1 MASLSLR
8 VSLKLLCALGQR
20 PIAIR
25 LDGSLASASER
36 MEDRFVDGCNGTIVL
51 DISSMLSP
59 SVASYKLQPF
69 F

>member
-8 VSLKLLCALGQR
+8 VSLKLLSALEQR
-20 PIAIR
+20 AIAIR
-25 LDGSLASASER
+25 FEDGSLAPTSER

-69 F
+69 